1 MRAACD
7 VLLCILK
14 TLADSLG
21 DFVGLAHA
29 ETDAALAVADYAQ
42 SGELCN
48 TAALDGLA
56 DAVEGNYLLD
66 ELGGSLVFTTV
77 SSVII
82 VCHYKLSPF
91 LRT

>member
-1 MRAACD
+1 MRNGGALKGNGAD

-14 TLADSLG
+14 ALADSLG
-21 DFVGLAHA
+21 DFVCLAHA
-29 ETDAALAVADYAQ
+29 EADAALAVTDYAE
-42 SGELCN
+42 SCELCHA
-48 TAALDGLA
+48 AALNGLA

-82 VCHYKLSPF
+82 VCH
-91 LRT
+91 